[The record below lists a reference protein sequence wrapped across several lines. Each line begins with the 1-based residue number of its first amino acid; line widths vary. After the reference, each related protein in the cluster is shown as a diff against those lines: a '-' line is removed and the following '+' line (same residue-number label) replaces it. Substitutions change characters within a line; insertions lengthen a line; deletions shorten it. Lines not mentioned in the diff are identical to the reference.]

1 MMLGLIDLWT
11 GIAVVAYIVIV
22 VILLTL
28 RQMSIQNPLL
38 ETVLFFINAVLLVFI
53 GKRELFAAVE
63 LSVATIAFV
72 IVLGVFKASLLR
84 GQGKKIEALLMD
96 KDILDNA
103 KKALTSGAATLSVI
117 SCYTTACGMQDV
129 VFGGWLAYPASI
141 AVQVT
146 LAFLSFFL
154 LRFVLAVRN
163 LNWPRIAEKIV
174 SYVLILVTAGYLT
187 ISSLFSY
194 SFIATKAYE
203 KTKNENSE
211 AIARTYF
218 IETVNLLE
226 SENEQRGTALY
237 SELST
242 AINDSNGLSLA
253 IQTQQAVENEQLN
266 AQIISALDGVSNIGV
281 TVTIEQ
287 EDDLDDV
294 PEAVLAQTAKSTL
307 MQSNDILRGWSENL
321 TAVLTD
327 LNGIA
332 KKDAQ
337 TLSIDDYSEIKK
349 HYNRLYGASGNSAAD
364 ALNQIMMTTNQIRD
378 GSHIMRNHIQRTQN
392 AVIELRTL
400 FDQLKPYLESANNT
414 AIQMDNQQSQSTQN
428 SSNDASIQTP
438 EDILKRI
445 NEIQIKAEINST
457 QNEAK
462 NDLDNLLVEI
472 DAWTV
477 SKDLEART
485 IEKIRKF
492 CEHLKEYRKYI
503 ELKQTLEKFNEDA
516 IKKVYI
522 VVSSEEEEKTVGNLL
537 YTTKAKWLSARNE
550 AFYTLESSVTL
561 LPNISD
567 IEVSTSKDNSKIS
580 AIPGEAIRM
589 QRILFS
595 ELTNVEQAINY
606 FGSEYAGYRKM
617 AFFSV
622 AMAVFFDLGAFISGN
637 LVMLIQYFEKDL
649 PRDEDTDNDD

>member
-1 MMLGLIDLWT
+1 MMLGFVAFWT
-11 GIAVVAYIVIV
+11 GIALVAYIVIV
-22 VILLTL
+22 LILLILHEMQIEKPLLTTGLLFVVILL
-28 RQMSIQNPLL
+28 
-38 ETVLFFINAVLLVFI
+38 LVYI
-53 GKRELFAAVE
+53 GRRSLFAAVE
-63 LSVATIAFV
+63 LSVATILFV
-72 IVLGVFKASLLR
+72 IVLGVFKSSLLSD
-84 GQGKKIEALLMD
+84 QKKKIEALLMD
-96 KDILDNA
+96 RNILDNA
-103 KKALTSGAATLSVI
+103 KKTLTSGAAMLSVI
-117 SCYTTACGMQDV
+117 SCYTTACGMHDV

-154 LRFVLAVRN
+154 LRFVLSVRN
-163 LNWPRIAEKIV
+163 LNWPRIAEKVV
-174 SYVLILVTAGYLT
+174 SYVLILVAAGYLT

-203 KTKNENSE
+203 RTKNENNE

-237 SELST
+237 SELSG

-253 IQTQQAVENEQLN
+253 IQIQQAVENEQLN
-266 AQIISALDGVSNIGV
+266 AQIISALAGVSNMSV

-287 EDDLDDV
+287 DDDLNDV
-294 PEAVLAQTAKSTL
+294 PEYALTQSAKNTL
-307 MQSNDILRGWSENL
+307 IQSNSILRGWIGKL
-321 TAVLTD
+321 TTALSD
-327 LNGIA
+327 LNAIA
-332 KKDAQ
+332 AKEDQ
-337 TLSIDDYSEIKK
+337 LLSSDDYNKIKS
-349 HYNRLYGASGNSAAD
+349 HYNSLYGSSGNNASD
-364 ALNQIMMTTNQIRD
+364 ALNQMIITTSEINSVN
-378 GSHIMRNHIQRTQN
+378 GIMRNHIQSTQN
-392 AVIELRTL
+392 AITELKAEI
-400 FDQLKPYLESANNT
+400 DQLKPFLESANST
-414 AIQMDNQQSQSTQN
+414 INQISQSIQN
-428 SSNDASIQTP
+428 NSNNTSIQTA
-438 EDILKRI
+438 EEILKRI
-445 NEIQIKAEINST
+445 NEIQLEAEISGT
-457 QNEAK
+457 QDAAK
-462 NDLDNLLVEI
+462 NDLDDLLLEI
-472 DAWTV
+472 DAWTL
-477 SKDLEART
+477 SKNLSSQS
-485 IEKIRKF
+485 IEKIREF

-522 VVSSEEEEKTVGNLL
+522 VVSSEEDEKTVGNLL
-537 YTTKAKWLSARNE
+537 YTTKAKWLSSRNE
-550 AFYTLESSVTL
+550 AFYTLESSITL

-637 LVMLIQYFEKDL
+637 LVMLIQYYEKDL
-649 PRDEDTDNDD
+649 PGDEDTDNDD

>member
-1 MMLGLIDLWT
+1 MMLGFVAFWT
-11 GIAVVAYIVIV
+11 GIALVAYIVIV
-22 VILLTL
+22 LILLILHEMQIEKPLLTTGLLFVVILL
-28 RQMSIQNPLL
+28 
-38 ETVLFFINAVLLVFI
+38 LVYI
-53 GKRELFAAVE
+53 GRRSLFAAVE
-63 LSVATIAFV
+63 LSVATILFI
-72 IVLGVFKASLLR
+72 IVLGVFKSSLLSD
-84 GQGKKIEALLMD
+84 QKKKIEALLMD
-96 KDILDNA
+96 RNILDNA
-103 KKALTSGAATLSVI
+103 KKTLTSGAAMLSVI
-117 SCYTTACGMQDV
+117 SCYTTACGMHDV

-154 LRFVLAVRN
+154 LRFVLSVRN
-163 LNWPRIAEKIV
+163 LNWPRIAEKVV
-174 SYVLILVTAGYLT
+174 SYVLILVAAGYLT

-203 KTKNENSE
+203 RTKNENNE

-237 SELST
+237 SELSG

-253 IQTQQAVENEQLN
+253 IQIQQAVENEQLN
-266 AQIISALDGVSNIGV
+266 AQIISALAGVSNMSV

-287 EDDLDDV
+287 DDDLNDV
-294 PEAVLAQTAKSTL
+294 PEYALTQSAKNTL
-307 MQSNDILRGWSENL
+307 IQSNSILRGWIGKL
-321 TAVLTD
+321 TTALSD
-327 LNGIA
+327 LNAIA
-332 KKDAQ
+332 AKEDQ
-337 TLSIDDYSEIKK
+337 LLSSDDYNKIKS
-349 HYNRLYGASGNSAAD
+349 HYNSLYGSSGNNASD
-364 ALNQIMMTTNQIRD
+364 ALNQMIITTSEINSVN
-378 GSHIMRNHIQRTQN
+378 GIMRNHIQSTQN
-392 AVIELRTL
+392 AITELKAEI
-400 FDQLKPYLESANNT
+400 DQLKPFLESANST
-414 AIQMDNQQSQSTQN
+414 INQISQSIQN
-428 SSNDASIQTP
+428 NSNNTSIQTA
-438 EDILKRI
+438 EEILKRI
-445 NEIQIKAEINST
+445 NEIQLEAEISGT
-457 QNEAK
+457 QDAAK
-462 NDLDNLLVEI
+462 NDLDDLLLEI
-472 DAWTV
+472 DAWTL
-477 SKDLEART
+477 SKNLSSQS
-485 IEKIRKF
+485 IEKIREF

-522 VVSSEEEEKTVGNLL
+522 VVSSEEDEKTVGNLL
-537 YTTKAKWLSARNE
+537 YTTKAKWLSSRNE
-550 AFYTLESSVTL
+550 AFYTLESSITL

-649 PRDEDTDNDD
+649 PGDEDTDNDD

>member
-1 MMLGLIDLWT
+1 MMLGFVAFWT
-11 GIAVVAYIVIV
+11 GIALVAYIVIV
-22 VILLTL
+22 LILLILHEMQIEKPLLTTGLLFVVILL
-28 RQMSIQNPLL
+28 
-38 ETVLFFINAVLLVFI
+38 LVYI
-53 GKRELFAAVE
+53 GRRSLFAAVE
-63 LSVATIAFV
+63 LSVATILFV
-72 IVLGVFKASLLR
+72 IVLGVFKSSLLSDPK
-84 GQGKKIEALLMD
+84 KKIEALLMD
-96 KDILDNA
+96 RNILDNA
-103 KKALTSGAATLSVI
+103 KKTLTSGAAMLSVI
-117 SCYTTACGMQDV
+117 SCYTTACGMHDV

-154 LRFVLAVRN
+154 LRFVLSVRN
-163 LNWPRIAEKIV
+163 LNWPRIAEKVV
-174 SYVLILVTAGYLT
+174 SYVLILVAAGYLT

-203 KTKNENSE
+203 RTKNENNE

-237 SELST
+237 SELSG

-253 IQTQQAVENEQLN
+253 IQIQQAVENEQLN
-266 AQIISALDGVSNIGV
+266 AQIISALAGVSNMSV

-287 EDDLDDV
+287 DDDLNDV
-294 PEAVLAQTAKSTL
+294 PEYALTQSAKNTL
-307 MQSNDILRGWSENL
+307 IQSNSILRGWIGKL
-321 TAVLTD
+321 TTALSD
-327 LNGIA
+327 LNAIA
-332 KKDAQ
+332 AKEDQ
-337 TLSIDDYSEIKK
+337 LLSSDDYNKIKS
-349 HYNRLYGASGNSAAD
+349 HYNSLYGSSGNNASD
-364 ALNQIMMTTNQIRD
+364 ALNQMIITTSEINSVN
-378 GSHIMRNHIQRTQN
+378 GIMRNHIQSTQN
-392 AVIELRTL
+392 AITELKAEI
-400 FDQLKPYLESANNT
+400 DQLKPFLESANST
-414 AIQMDNQQSQSTQN
+414 INQISQSIQN
-428 SSNDASIQTP
+428 NSNNTSIQTA
-438 EDILKRI
+438 EEILKRI
-445 NEIQIKAEINST
+445 NEIQLEAEISGT
-457 QNEAK
+457 QDAAK
-462 NDLDNLLVEI
+462 NDLDDLLLEI
-472 DAWTV
+472 DAWTL
-477 SKDLEART
+477 SKNLSSQS
-485 IEKIRKF
+485 IEKIREF

-522 VVSSEEEEKTVGNLL
+522 VVSSEEDEKTVGNLL
-537 YTTKAKWLSARNE
+537 YTTKAKWLSSRNE
-550 AFYTLESSVTL
+550 AFYTLESSITL

-649 PRDEDTDNDD
+649 PGDEDTDNDD

>member
-1 MMLGLIDLWT
+1 MMLGFVAFWT
-11 GIAVVAYIVIV
+11 GIALVAYIVIV
-22 VILLTL
+22 LILLILHEMQIEKPLLTTGLLFVVILL
-28 RQMSIQNPLL
+28 
-38 ETVLFFINAVLLVFI
+38 LVYI
-53 GKRELFAAVE
+53 GRRSLFAAVE
-63 LSVATIAFV
+63 LSVATILFV
-72 IVLGVFKASLLR
+72 IVLGVFKSSLLSDPK
-84 GQGKKIEALLMD
+84 KKIEALLMD
-96 KDILDNA
+96 RNILDNA
-103 KKALTSGAATLSVI
+103 KKTLTSGAAMLSVI
-117 SCYTTACGMQDV
+117 SCYTTACGMHDV

-154 LRFVLAVRN
+154 LRFVLSVRN
-163 LNWPRIAEKIV
+163 LNWPRIAEKVV
-174 SYVLILVTAGYLT
+174 SYVLILVAAGYLT

-203 KTKNENSE
+203 RTKNENNE

-237 SELST
+237 SELSG

-253 IQTQQAVENEQLN
+253 IQIQQAVENEQLN
-266 AQIISALDGVSNIGV
+266 AQIISALAGVSNMSV

-287 EDDLDDV
+287 DDDLNDV
-294 PEAVLAQTAKSTL
+294 PEYALTQSAKNTL
-307 MQSNDILRGWSENL
+307 IQSNSILRGWIGKL
-321 TAVLTD
+321 TTALSD
-327 LNGIA
+327 LNAIA
-332 KKDAQ
+332 AKEDQ
-337 TLSIDDYSEIKK
+337 LLSSDDYNKIKS
-349 HYNRLYGASGNSAAD
+349 HYNSLYGSSGNNASD
-364 ALNQIMMTTNQIRD
+364 ALNQMIITTSEINSVN
-378 GSHIMRNHIQRTQN
+378 GIMRNHIQSTQN
-392 AVIELRTL
+392 AITELKAEI
-400 FDQLKPYLESANNT
+400 DQLKPFLESANST
-414 AIQMDNQQSQSTQN
+414 INQISQSIQN
-428 SSNDASIQTP
+428 NSNNTSIQTA
-438 EDILKRI
+438 EEILKRI
-445 NEIQIKAEINST
+445 NEIQLEAEISGT
-457 QNEAK
+457 QDAAK
-462 NDLDNLLVEI
+462 NDLDDFLLEI
-472 DAWTV
+472 DAWTL
-477 SKDLEART
+477 SKNLSSQS
-485 IEKIRKF
+485 IEKIREF

-522 VVSSEEEEKTVGNLL
+522 VVSSEEDEKTVGNLL
-537 YTTKAKWLSARNE
+537 YTTKAKWLSSRNE
-550 AFYTLESSVTL
+550 AFYTLESSITL

-649 PRDEDTDNDD
+649 PGDEDTDNDD

>member
-1 MMLGLIDLWT
+1 MK
-11 GIAVVAYIVIV
+11 
-22 VILLTL
+22 
-28 RQMSIQNPLL
+28 
-38 ETVLFFINAVLLVFI
+38 IN
-53 GKRELFAAVE
+53 
-63 LSVATIAFV
+63 
-72 IVLGVFKASLLR
+72 
-84 GQGKKIEALLMD
+84 M
-96 KDILDNA
+96 KD
-103 KKALTSGAATLSVI
+103 
-117 SCYTTACGMQDV
+117 
-129 VFGGWLAYPASI
+129 
-141 AVQVT
+141 
-146 LAFLSFFL
+146 
-154 LRFVLAVRN
+154 
-163 LNWPRIAEKIV
+163 
-174 SYVLILVTAGYLT
+174 
-187 ISSLFSY
+187 
-194 SFIATKAYE
+194 
-203 KTKNENSE
+203 
-211 AIARTYF
+211 
-218 IETVNLLE
+218 
-226 SENEQRGTALY
+226 
-237 SELST
+237 
-242 AINDSNGLSLA
+242 
-253 IQTQQAVENEQLN
+253 
-266 AQIISALDGVSNIGV
+266 
-281 TVTIEQ
+281 
-287 EDDLDDV
+287 
-294 PEAVLAQTAKSTL
+294 
-307 MQSNDILRGWSENL
+307 
-321 TAVLTD
+321 
-327 LNGIA
+327 
-332 KKDAQ
+332 
-337 TLSIDDYSEIKK
+337 
-349 HYNRLYGASGNSAAD
+349 
-364 ALNQIMMTTNQIRD
+364 
-378 GSHIMRNHIQRTQN
+378 IQRTQN

-522 VVSSEEEEKTVGNLL
+522 VVSSEEEEKTVGILL

-617 AFFSV
+617 AIFSV

-649 PRDEDTDNDD
+649 PGDEDTDNDD

>member
-1 MMLGLIDLWT
+1 MMLGFVAFWT
-11 GIAVVAYIVIV
+11 GIALVAYIVIV
-22 VILLTL
+22 LILLILHEMQIEKPLLTTGLLFVVILL
-28 RQMSIQNPLL
+28 
-38 ETVLFFINAVLLVFI
+38 LVYI
-53 GKRELFAAVE
+53 GRRSLFAAVE
-63 LSVATIAFV
+63 LSVATILFV
-72 IVLGVFKASLLR
+72 IVLGVFKSSLLSDPK
-84 GQGKKIEALLMD
+84 KKIEALLMD
-96 KDILDNA
+96 RNILDNA
-103 KKALTSGAATLSVI
+103 KKTLTSGAAMLSVI
-117 SCYTTACGMQDV
+117 SCYTTACGMHDV

-154 LRFVLAVRN
+154 LRFVLSVRN
-163 LNWPRIAEKIV
+163 LNWPRIAEKVV
-174 SYVLILVTAGYLT
+174 SYVLILVAAGYLT

-203 KTKNENSE
+203 RTKNENNE

-237 SELST
+237 SELSG

-253 IQTQQAVENEQLN
+253 IQIQQAVENEQLN
-266 AQIISALDGVSNIGV
+266 AQIISALAGVSNMSV

-287 EDDLDDV
+287 DDDLNDV
-294 PEAVLAQTAKSTL
+294 PEYALTQSAKNTL
-307 MQSNDILRGWSENL
+307 IQSNSILRGWIGKL
-321 TAVLTD
+321 TTALSD
-327 LNGIA
+327 LNAIA
-332 KKDAQ
+332 AKEDQ
-337 TLSIDDYSEIKK
+337 LLSSDDYNKIKS
-349 HYNRLYGASGNSAAD
+349 HYNSLYGSSGNNASD
-364 ALNQIMMTTNQIRD
+364 ALNQMIITTSEINSAI
-378 GSHIMRNHIQRTQN
+378 GIMRNHIQSTQN
-392 AVIELRTL
+392 AITELKAEI
-400 FDQLKPYLESANNT
+400 DQLKPFLESANST
-414 AIQMDNQQSQSTQN
+414 INQISQSIQN
-428 SSNDASIQTP
+428 NSNNTSIQTA
-438 EDILKRI
+438 EEILKRI
-445 NEIQIKAEINST
+445 NEIQLEAEISGT
-457 QNEAK
+457 QDAAK
-462 NDLDNLLVEI
+462 NDLDDLLLEI
-472 DAWTV
+472 DAWTL
-477 SKDLEART
+477 SKNLSSQS
-485 IEKIRKF
+485 IEKIREF

-522 VVSSEEEEKTVGNLL
+522 VVSSEEDEKTVGNLL
-537 YTTKAKWLSARNE
+537 YTTKAKWLSSRNE
-550 AFYTLESSVTL
+550 AFYTLESSITL

-649 PRDEDTDNDD
+649 PGDEDTDNDD

>member
-1 MMLGLIDLWT
+1 MMLGFVAFWT
-11 GIAVVAYIVIV
+11 GIALAAYIVIV
-22 VILLTL
+22 LILLILHEMQIEKPLLTTGLLFVVILL
-28 RQMSIQNPLL
+28 
-38 ETVLFFINAVLLVFI
+38 LVYI
-53 GKRELFAAVE
+53 GRRSLFAAVE
-63 LSVATIAFV
+63 LSVATILFV
-72 IVLGVFKASLLR
+72 IVLGVFKSSLLSD
-84 GQGKKIEALLMD
+84 QKKKIEALLMD
-96 KDILDNA
+96 RNILDNA
-103 KKALTSGAATLSVI
+103 KKTLTSGAAMLSVI
-117 SCYTTACGMQDV
+117 SCYTTACGMHDV

-154 LRFVLAVRN
+154 LRFVLSVRN
-163 LNWPRIAEKIV
+163 LNWPRIAEKVV
-174 SYVLILVTAGYLT
+174 SYVLILVAAGYLT

-203 KTKNENSE
+203 RTKNENNE

-237 SELST
+237 SELSG

-253 IQTQQAVENEQLN
+253 IQIQQAVENEQLN
-266 AQIISALDGVSNIGV
+266 AQIISALAGVSNMSV

-287 EDDLDDV
+287 DDDLNDV
-294 PEAVLAQTAKSTL
+294 PEYALTQSAKNTL
-307 MQSNDILRGWSENL
+307 IQSNSILQGWIGKL
-321 TAVLTD
+321 TTALSD
-327 LNGIA
+327 LNAIA
-332 KKDAQ
+332 AKEDQ
-337 TLSIDDYSEIKK
+337 LLSSDDYNKIKS
-349 HYNRLYGASGNSAAD
+349 HYNSLYGSSGNNASD
-364 ALNQIMMTTNQIRD
+364 ALNQMIITTSEINSVN
-378 GSHIMRNHIQRTQN
+378 GIMRNHIQSTQN
-392 AVIELRTL
+392 AITELKAEI
-400 FDQLKPYLESANNT
+400 DQLKPFLESANST
-414 AIQMDNQQSQSTQN
+414 INQISQSIQN
-428 SSNDASIQTP
+428 NSNNTSIQTA
-438 EDILKRI
+438 EEILKRI
-445 NEIQIKAEINST
+445 NEIQLEAEISGT
-457 QNEAK
+457 QDAAK
-462 NDLDNLLVEI
+462 NDLDDLLLEI
-472 DAWTV
+472 DAWTL
-477 SKDLEART
+477 SKNLSSQS
-485 IEKIRKF
+485 IEKIREF

-522 VVSSEEEEKTVGNLL
+522 VVSSEEDEKTVGNLL
-537 YTTKAKWLSARNE
+537 YTTKAKWLSSRNE
-550 AFYTLESSVTL
+550 AFYTLESSITL

-649 PRDEDTDNDD
+649 PGDEDTDNDD

>member
-1 MMLGLIDLWT
+1 MMLGFVAFWT
-11 GIAVVAYIVIV
+11 GIALVAYIVIV
-22 VILLTL
+22 LILLILHEMQIEKPLLTTGLLFVVILL
-28 RQMSIQNPLL
+28 
-38 ETVLFFINAVLLVFI
+38 LVYI
-53 GKRELFAAVE
+53 GRRSLFAAVE
-63 LSVATIAFV
+63 LSVATILFV
-72 IVLGVFKASLLR
+72 IVLGVFKSSLLSD
-84 GQGKKIEALLMD
+84 QKKKIEALLMD
-96 KDILDNA
+96 RNILDNA
-103 KKALTSGAATLSVI
+103 KKTLTSGAAMLSVI
-117 SCYTTACGMQDV
+117 SCYTTACGMHDV

-154 LRFVLAVRN
+154 LRFVLSVRN
-163 LNWPRIAEKIV
+163 LNWPRIAEKVV
-174 SYVLILVTAGYLT
+174 SYVLILVAAGYLT

-203 KTKNENSE
+203 RTKNENNE
-211 AIARTYF
+211 AIAQTYF

-237 SELST
+237 SELSG

-253 IQTQQAVENEQLN
+253 IQIQQAVENEQLN
-266 AQIISALDGVSNIGV
+266 AQIISALAGVSNMSV

-287 EDDLDDV
+287 DDDLNDV
-294 PEAVLAQTAKSTL
+294 PEYALTQSAKNTL
-307 MQSNDILRGWSENL
+307 IQSNSILRGWIGKL
-321 TAVLTD
+321 TTALSD
-327 LNGIA
+327 LNAIA
-332 KKDAQ
+332 AKEDQ
-337 TLSIDDYSEIKK
+337 LLSSDDYNKIKS
-349 HYNRLYGASGNSAAD
+349 HYNSLYGSSGNNASD
-364 ALNQIMMTTNQIRD
+364 ALNQMIITTSEINSVN
-378 GSHIMRNHIQRTQN
+378 GIMRNHIQSTQN
-392 AVIELRTL
+392 AITELKAEI
-400 FDQLKPYLESANNT
+400 DQLKPFLESANST
-414 AIQMDNQQSQSTQN
+414 INQISQSIQN
-428 SSNDASIQTP
+428 NSNNTSIQTA
-438 EDILKRI
+438 EEILKRI
-445 NEIQIKAEINST
+445 NEIQLEAEISGT
-457 QNEAK
+457 QDAAK
-462 NDLDNLLVEI
+462 NDLDDLLLEI
-472 DAWTV
+472 DAWTL
-477 SKDLEART
+477 SKNLSSQS
-485 IEKIRKF
+485 IEKIREF

-522 VVSSEEEEKTVGNLL
+522 VVSSEEDEKTVGNLL
-537 YTTKAKWLSARNE
+537 YTTKAKWLSSRNE
-550 AFYTLESSVTL
+550 AFYTLESSITL

-649 PRDEDTDNDD
+649 PGDEDTDNDD

>member
-1 MMLGLIDLWT
+1 MMLGFVAFWT
-11 GIAVVAYIVIV
+11 GIALVAYIVIV
-22 VILLTL
+22 LILLILHEMQIEKPLLTTGLLFVVILL
-28 RQMSIQNPLL
+28 
-38 ETVLFFINAVLLVFI
+38 LVYI
-53 GKRELFAAVE
+53 GRRSLFAAVE
-63 LSVATIAFV
+63 LSVATILFV
-72 IVLGVFKASLLR
+72 IVLGVFKSSLLSD
-84 GQGKKIEALLMD
+84 QKKKIEALLMD
-96 KDILDNA
+96 RNILDNA
-103 KKALTSGAATLSVI
+103 KKTLTSGAAMLSVI
-117 SCYTTACGMQDV
+117 SCYTTACGMHDV

-154 LRFVLAVRN
+154 LRFVLSVRN
-163 LNWPRIAEKIV
+163 LNWPRIAEKVV
-174 SYVLILVTAGYLT
+174 SYVLILVAAGYLT

-203 KTKNENSE
+203 RTKNENNE

-237 SELST
+237 SELSG

-253 IQTQQAVENEQLN
+253 IQIQQAVENEQLN
-266 AQIISALDGVSNIGV
+266 AQIISALAGVSNMSV
-281 TVTIEQ
+281 TVIIEQ
-287 EDDLDDV
+287 DDDLNDV
-294 PEAVLAQTAKSTL
+294 PEYALTQSAKNTL
-307 MQSNDILRGWSENL
+307 IQSNSILRGWIGKL
-321 TAVLTD
+321 TTALSD
-327 LNGIA
+327 LNAIA
-332 KKDAQ
+332 AKEDQ
-337 TLSIDDYSEIKK
+337 LLSSDDYNKIKS
-349 HYNRLYGASGNSAAD
+349 HYNSLYGSSGNNASD
-364 ALNQIMMTTNQIRD
+364 ALNQMIITTSEINSVN
-378 GSHIMRNHIQRTQN
+378 GIMRNHIQSTQN
-392 AVIELRTL
+392 AITELKAEI
-400 FDQLKPYLESANNT
+400 DQLKPFLESANST
-414 AIQMDNQQSQSTQN
+414 INQISQSIQN
-428 SSNDASIQTP
+428 NSNNTSIQTA
-438 EDILKRI
+438 EEILKRI
-445 NEIQIKAEINST
+445 NEIQLEAEISGT
-457 QNEAK
+457 QDAAK
-462 NDLDNLLVEI
+462 NDLDDLLLEI
-472 DAWTV
+472 DAWTL
-477 SKDLEART
+477 SKNLSSQS
-485 IEKIRKF
+485 IEKIREF

-522 VVSSEEEEKTVGNLL
+522 VVSSEEDEKTVGNLL
-537 YTTKAKWLSARNE
+537 YTTKAKWLSSRNE
-550 AFYTLESSVTL
+550 AFYTLESSITL

-649 PRDEDTDNDD
+649 PGDEDTDNDD

>member
-1 MMLGLIDLWT
+1 MMLGFVAFWT
-11 GIAVVAYIVIV
+11 GIALVAYIVIV
-22 VILLTL
+22 LILLILHEMQIEKPLLTTGLLFVVILL
-28 RQMSIQNPLL
+28 
-38 ETVLFFINAVLLVFI
+38 LVYI
-53 GKRELFAAVE
+53 GRRSLFAAVE
-63 LSVATIAFV
+63 LSVATILFV
-72 IVLGVFKASLLR
+72 IVLGVFKSSLLSD
-84 GQGKKIEALLMD
+84 QKKKIEALLMD
-96 KDILDNA
+96 RNILDNA
-103 KKALTSGAATLSVI
+103 KKTLTSGAAMLSVI
-117 SCYTTACGMQDV
+117 SCYTTACGMHDV

-154 LRFVLAVRN
+154 LRFVLSVRN
-163 LNWPRIAEKIV
+163 LNWPRIAEKVV
-174 SYVLILVTAGYLT
+174 SYVLILVAAGYLT

-203 KTKNENSE
+203 RTKNENNE

-237 SELST
+237 SELSG

-253 IQTQQAVENEQLN
+253 IQIQQAVENEQLN
-266 AQIISALDGVSNIGV
+266 AQIISALAGVSNMSV

-287 EDDLDDV
+287 DDDLNDV
-294 PEAVLAQTAKSTL
+294 PEYALTQSAKNTL
-307 MQSNDILRGWSENL
+307 IQSNSILRGWIGKL
-321 TAVLTD
+321 TTALSD
-327 LNGIA
+327 LNAIA
-332 KKDAQ
+332 AKEDQ
-337 TLSIDDYSEIKK
+337 LLSSDDYNKIKS
-349 HYNRLYGASGNSAAD
+349 HYNSLYGSSGNNASD
-364 ALNQIMMTTNQIRD
+364 ALNQMIITTSEINSVN
-378 GSHIMRNHIQRTQN
+378 GIMRNHIQSTQN
-392 AVIELRTL
+392 AITELKAEI
-400 FDQLKPYLESANNT
+400 DQLKPFLESANST
-414 AIQMDNQQSQSTQN
+414 INQISQSIQN
-428 SSNDASIQTP
+428 NSNNTSIQTA
-438 EDILKRI
+438 EEILKRI
-445 NEIQIKAEINST
+445 NEIQLEAEISGT
-457 QNEAK
+457 QDAAK
-462 NDLDNLLVEI
+462 NDLDDLLLEI
-472 DAWTV
+472 DAWTL
-477 SKDLEART
+477 SENLSSQS
-485 IEKIRKF
+485 IEKIREF

-522 VVSSEEEEKTVGNLL
+522 VVSSEEDEKTVGNLL
-537 YTTKAKWLSARNE
+537 YTTKAKWLSSRNE
-550 AFYTLESSVTL
+550 AFYTLESSITL

-649 PRDEDTDNDD
+649 PGDEDTDNDD

>member
-1 MMLGLIDLWT
+1 MMLGFVAFWT
-11 GIAVVAYIVIV
+11 GIALVAYIVIV
-22 VILLTL
+22 LILLILHEMQIEKPLLTTGLLFVVILL
-28 RQMSIQNPLL
+28 
-38 ETVLFFINAVLLVFI
+38 LVYI
-53 GKRELFAAVE
+53 GRRSLFAAVE
-63 LSVATIAFV
+63 LSVATILFV
-72 IVLGVFKASLLR
+72 IVLGVFKSSLLSD
-84 GQGKKIEALLMD
+84 QKKKIEALLMD
-96 KDILDNA
+96 RNILDNA
-103 KKALTSGAATLSVI
+103 KKTLTSGAAMLSVI
-117 SCYTTACGMQDV
+117 SCYTTACGMHDV

-154 LRFVLAVRN
+154 LRFVLSVRN
-163 LNWPRIAEKIV
+163 LNWPRIAEKVV
-174 SYVLILVTAGYLT
+174 SYVLILVAAGYLT

-203 KTKNENSE
+203 RTKNENNE

-237 SELST
+237 SELSG

-253 IQTQQAVENEQLN
+253 IQIQQAVENEQLN
-266 AQIISALDGVSNIGV
+266 AQIISALAGVSNMSV

-287 EDDLDDV
+287 DDDLNDV
-294 PEAVLAQTAKSTL
+294 PEYALTQSAKNTL
-307 MQSNDILRGWSENL
+307 IQSNSILRGWIGKL
-321 TAVLTD
+321 TTALSD
-327 LNGIA
+327 LNAIA
-332 KKDAQ
+332 AKEDQ
-337 TLSIDDYSEIKK
+337 LLSSDDYNKIKS
-349 HYNRLYGASGNSAAD
+349 HYNSLYGSSGNNASD
-364 ALNQIMMTTNQIRD
+364 ALNQMIITTSEINSVN
-378 GSHIMRNHIQRTQN
+378 GIMRNHIQSTQN
-392 AVIELRTL
+392 AITELKAEI
-400 FDQLKPYLESANNT
+400 DQLKPFLESANST
-414 AIQMDNQQSQSTQN
+414 INQISQSIQN
-428 SSNDASIQTP
+428 NSNNTSIQTA
-438 EDILKRI
+438 EEILKRI
-445 NEIQIKAEINST
+445 NEIQLEAEISGT
-457 QNEAK
+457 QDAAK
-462 NDLDNLLVEI
+462 NDLDDLLLEI
-472 DAWTV
+472 DAWTL
-477 SKDLEART
+477 SKNLSSQS
-485 IEKIRKF
+485 IEKIREF

-522 VVSSEEEEKTVGNLL
+522 VVSSEEDEKTVGNLL
-537 YTTKAKWLSARNE
+537 YTTKAKWLSSRNE
-550 AFYTLESSVTL
+550 AFYTLESSITL

-649 PRDEDTDNDD
+649 PGDEDTDNDD

>member
-1 MMLGLIDLWT
+1 MMLGFVAFWT
-11 GIAVVAYIVIV
+11 GIALVAYIVIV
-22 VILLTL
+22 LILLILHEMQIEKPLLTTGLLFVVILL
-28 RQMSIQNPLL
+28 
-38 ETVLFFINAVLLVFI
+38 LVYI
-53 GKRELFAAVE
+53 GRRSLFAAVE
-63 LSVATIAFV
+63 LSVATILFV
-72 IVLGVFKASLLR
+72 IVLGVFKSSLLSD
-84 GQGKKIEALLMD
+84 QKKKIEALLMD
-96 KDILDNA
+96 RNILDNA
-103 KKALTSGAATLSVI
+103 KKTLTSGAAMLSVI
-117 SCYTTACGMQDV
+117 SCYTTACGMHDV

-154 LRFVLAVRN
+154 LRFVLSVRN
-163 LNWPRIAEKIV
+163 LNWPRIAEKVV
-174 SYVLILVTAGYLT
+174 SYVLILVAAGYLT

-203 KTKNENSE
+203 RTKNENNE

-237 SELST
+237 SELSG

-253 IQTQQAVENEQLN
+253 IQIQQAVENEQLN
-266 AQIISALDGVSNIGV
+266 AQIISALAGVSNMSV

-287 EDDLDDV
+287 DDDLNDV
-294 PEAVLAQTAKSTL
+294 PEYALTQSAKNTL
-307 MQSNDILRGWSENL
+307 IQSNSILRGWIVKL
-321 TAVLTD
+321 TTALSD
-327 LNGIA
+327 LNAIA
-332 KKDAQ
+332 AKEDQ
-337 TLSIDDYSEIKK
+337 LLSSDDYNKIKS
-349 HYNRLYGASGNSAAD
+349 HYNSLYGSSGNNASD
-364 ALNQIMMTTNQIRD
+364 ALNQMIITTSEINSVN
-378 GSHIMRNHIQRTQN
+378 GIMRNHIQSTQN
-392 AVIELRTL
+392 AITELKAEI
-400 FDQLKPYLESANNT
+400 DQLKPFLESANST
-414 AIQMDNQQSQSTQN
+414 INQISQSIQN
-428 SSNDASIQTP
+428 NSNNTSIQTA
-438 EDILKRI
+438 EEILKRI
-445 NEIQIKAEINST
+445 NEIQLEAEISGT
-457 QNEAK
+457 QDAAK
-462 NDLDNLLVEI
+462 NDLDDLLLEI
-472 DAWTV
+472 DAWTL
-477 SKDLEART
+477 SKNLSSQS
-485 IEKIRKF
+485 IEKIREF

-522 VVSSEEEEKTVGNLL
+522 VVSSEEDEKTVGNLL
-537 YTTKAKWLSARNE
+537 YTTKAKWLSSRNE
-550 AFYTLESSVTL
+550 AFYTLESSITL

-649 PRDEDTDNDD
+649 PGDEDTDNDD

>member
-1 MMLGLIDLWT
+1 MMLGFVAFWT
-11 GIAVVAYIVIV
+11 NIALAAYIVIV
-22 VILLTL
+22 LILLILHEMQIEKPLLTTGLLFVVILL
-28 RQMSIQNPLL
+28 
-38 ETVLFFINAVLLVFI
+38 LVYI
-53 GKRELFAAVE
+53 GRRSLFAAVE
-63 LSVATIAFV
+63 LSVATILFV
-72 IVLGVFKASLLR
+72 IVLGVFKSSLLSD
-84 GQGKKIEALLMD
+84 QKKKIEALLMD
-96 KDILDNA
+96 RNILDNA
-103 KKALTSGAATLSVI
+103 KKTLTSGAAMLSVI
-117 SCYTTACGMQDV
+117 SCYTTACGMHDV

-154 LRFVLAVRN
+154 LRFVLSVRN
-163 LNWPRIAEKIV
+163 LNWPRIAEKVV
-174 SYVLILVTAGYLT
+174 SYVLILVAAGYLT

-203 KTKNENSE
+203 RTKNENNE

-237 SELST
+237 SELSG

-253 IQTQQAVENEQLN
+253 IQIQQAVENEQLN
-266 AQIISALDGVSNIGV
+266 AQIISALAGVSNMSV

-287 EDDLDDV
+287 DDDLNDV
-294 PEAVLAQTAKSTL
+294 PEYALTQSAKNTL
-307 MQSNDILRGWSENL
+307 IQSNSILRGWIGKL
-321 TAVLTD
+321 TTALSD
-327 LNGIA
+327 LNAIA
-332 KKDAQ
+332 AKEDQ
-337 TLSIDDYSEIKK
+337 LLSSDDYNKIKS
-349 HYNRLYGASGNSAAD
+349 HYNSLYGSSGNNASD
-364 ALNQIMMTTNQIRD
+364 ALNQMIITTSEINSVN
-378 GSHIMRNHIQRTQN
+378 GIMRNHIQSTQN
-392 AVIELRTL
+392 AITELKAEI
-400 FDQLKPYLESANNT
+400 DQLKPFLESANST
-414 AIQMDNQQSQSTQN
+414 INQISQSIQN
-428 SSNDASIQTP
+428 NSNNTSIQTA
-438 EDILKRI
+438 EEILKRI
-445 NEIQIKAEINST
+445 NEIQLEAEISGT
-457 QNEAK
+457 QDAAK
-462 NDLDNLLVEI
+462 NDLDDLLLEI
-472 DAWTV
+472 DAWTL
-477 SKDLEART
+477 SKNLSSQS
-485 IEKIRKF
+485 IEKIREF

-522 VVSSEEEEKTVGNLL
+522 VVSSEEDEKTVGNLL
-537 YTTKAKWLSARNE
+537 YTTKAKWLSSRNE
-550 AFYTLESSVTL
+550 AFYTLESSITL

-649 PRDEDTDNDD
+649 PGDEDTDNDD

>member
-22 VILLTL
+22 LILLTL

-38 ETVLFFINAVLLVFI
+38 ATMLFFINVVLLVFI

-72 IVLGVFKASLLR
+72 IVLGVFKASLLS

-96 KDILDNA
+96 RNILDNA

-154 LRFVLAVRN
+154 LRFILAVRN

-203 KTKNENSE
+203 KAKNENNE
-211 AIARTYF
+211 AIARAYF

-242 AINDSNGLSLA
+242 AISDSNGLSLA

-266 AQIISALDGVSNIGV
+266 AQIISALAGVSNMSV
-281 TVTIEQ
+281 TATIEQ
-287 EDDLDDV
+287 DDDLNDV
-294 PEAVLAQTAKSTL
+294 PEYALTQSAKNTL
-307 MQSNDILRGWSENL
+307 IQSNSILRGWIGKL
-321 TAVLTD
+321 TTTLSD
-327 LNGIA
+327 LNAIA
-332 KKDAQ
+332 AKDAQ
-337 TLSIDDYSEIKK
+337 LLSSDDYNKIKS
-349 HYNRLYGASGNSAAD
+349 HYNSLYGSSGNNASD
-364 ALNQIMMTTNQIRD
+364 ALNQMIITTSEINSVN
-378 GSHIMRNHIQRTQN
+378 GIMRNHIQSTQN
-392 AVIELRTL
+392 AITELKAEI
-400 FDQLKPYLESANNT
+400 DQLKPFLESANSTINLISQPIQNNSNNT
-414 AIQMDNQQSQSTQN
+414 
-428 SSNDASIQTP
+428 SIQTA
-438 EDILKRI
+438 EEILKRI
-445 NEIQIKAEINST
+445 NEIQLEAEVSGT
-457 QNEAK
+457 QDAAK
-462 NDLDNLLVEI
+462 NDLDDLLLEI
-472 DAWTV
+472 DAWTL
-477 SKDLEART
+477 SKNLSSQS
-485 IEKIRKF
+485 IEKIREF

-550 AFYTLESSVTL
+550 AFYTLESSITL

-637 LVMLIQYFEKDL
+637 LVMLIQYFEIDS
-649 PRDEDTDNDD
+649 PGDEDTDNDD

>member
-1 MMLGLIDLWT
+1 MMLGFVAFWT
-11 GIAVVAYIVIV
+11 GIALAAYIVIV
-22 VILLTL
+22 LILLILHEMQIEKPLLTTGLLFVVILL
-28 RQMSIQNPLL
+28 
-38 ETVLFFINAVLLVFI
+38 LVYI
-53 GKRELFAAVE
+53 GRRSLFAAVE
-63 LSVATIAFV
+63 LSVATILFV
-72 IVLGVFKASLLR
+72 IVLGVFKSSLLSD
-84 GQGKKIEALLMD
+84 QKKKIEALLMD
-96 KDILDNA
+96 RNILDNA
-103 KKALTSGAATLSVI
+103 KKTLTSGAAMLSVI
-117 SCYTTACGMQDV
+117 SCYTTACGMHDV

-154 LRFVLAVRN
+154 LRFVLSVRN
-163 LNWPRIAEKIV
+163 LNWPRIAEKVV
-174 SYVLILVTAGYLT
+174 SYVLILVAAGYLT

-203 KTKNENSE
+203 RTKNENNE

-237 SELST
+237 SELSG

-253 IQTQQAVENEQLN
+253 IQIQQAVENEQLN
-266 AQIISALDGVSNIGV
+266 AQIISALAGVSNMSV

-287 EDDLDDV
+287 DDDLNDV
-294 PEAVLAQTAKSTL
+294 PEYALTQSAKNTL
-307 MQSNDILRGWSENL
+307 IQSNSILRGWIGKL
-321 TAVLTD
+321 TTALSD
-327 LNGIA
+327 LNAIA
-332 KKDAQ
+332 AKEDQ
-337 TLSIDDYSEIKK
+337 LLSSDDYNKIKS
-349 HYNRLYGASGNSAAD
+349 HYNSLYGSSGNNASD
-364 ALNQIMMTTNQIRD
+364 ALNQMIITTSEINSVN
-378 GSHIMRNHIQRTQN
+378 GIMRNHIQSTQN
-392 AVIELRTL
+392 AITELKAEI
-400 FDQLKPYLESANNT
+400 DQLKPFLESANST
-414 AIQMDNQQSQSTQN
+414 INQISQSIQN
-428 SSNDASIQTP
+428 NSNNTSIQTA
-438 EDILKRI
+438 EEILKRI
-445 NEIQIKAEINST
+445 NEIQLEAEISGT
-457 QNEAK
+457 QDAAK
-462 NDLDNLLVEI
+462 NDLDDLLLEI
-472 DAWTV
+472 DAWTL
-477 SKDLEART
+477 SKNLSSQS
-485 IEKIRKF
+485 IEKIREF

-522 VVSSEEEEKTVGNLL
+522 VVSSEEDEKTVGNLL
-537 YTTKAKWLSARNE
+537 YTTKAKWLSSRNE
-550 AFYTLESSVTL
+550 AFYTLESSITL

-649 PRDEDTDNDD
+649 PGDEDTDNDD

>member
-1 MMLGLIDLWT
+1 MMLGFVAFWT
-11 GIAVVAYIVIV
+11 GIALVAYIVIV
-22 VILLTL
+22 LILLILHEMQIEKPLLTTGLLFVVILL
-28 RQMSIQNPLL
+28 
-38 ETVLFFINAVLLVFI
+38 LVYI
-53 GKRELFAAVE
+53 GRRSLFAAVE
-63 LSVATIAFV
+63 LSVATILFV
-72 IVLGVFKASLLR
+72 IVLGVFKSSLLSDPK
-84 GQGKKIEALLMD
+84 KKIEALLMD
-96 KDILDNA
+96 RNILDNA
-103 KKALTSGAATLSVI
+103 KKTLTSGAAMLSVI
-117 SCYTTACGMQDV
+117 SCYTTACGMHDV
-129 VFGGWLAYPASI
+129 VFGCWLAYPASI

-154 LRFVLAVRN
+154 LRFVLSVRN
-163 LNWPRIAEKIV
+163 LNWPRIAEKVV
-174 SYVLILVTAGYLT
+174 SYVLILVAAGYLT

-203 KTKNENSE
+203 RTKNENNE

-237 SELST
+237 SELSG

-253 IQTQQAVENEQLN
+253 IQIQQAVENEQLN
-266 AQIISALDGVSNIGV
+266 AQIISALAGVSNMSV

-287 EDDLDDV
+287 DDDLNDV
-294 PEAVLAQTAKSTL
+294 PEYALTQSAKNTL
-307 MQSNDILRGWSENL
+307 IQSNSILRGWIGKL
-321 TAVLTD
+321 TTALSD
-327 LNGIA
+327 LNAIA
-332 KKDAQ
+332 AKEDQ
-337 TLSIDDYSEIKK
+337 LLSSDDYNKIKS
-349 HYNRLYGASGNSAAD
+349 HYNSLYGSSGNNASD
-364 ALNQIMMTTNQIRD
+364 ALNQMIITTSEINSVN
-378 GSHIMRNHIQRTQN
+378 GIMRNHIQSTQN
-392 AVIELRTL
+392 AITELKAEI
-400 FDQLKPYLESANNT
+400 DQLKPFLESANST
-414 AIQMDNQQSQSTQN
+414 INQISQSIQN
-428 SSNDASIQTP
+428 NSNNTSIQTA
-438 EDILKRI
+438 EEILKRI
-445 NEIQIKAEINST
+445 NEIQLEAEISGT
-457 QNEAK
+457 QDAAK
-462 NDLDNLLVEI
+462 NDLDDLLLEI
-472 DAWTV
+472 DAWTL
-477 SKDLEART
+477 SKNLSSQS
-485 IEKIRKF
+485 IEKIREF

-522 VVSSEEEEKTVGNLL
+522 VVSSEEDEKTVGNLL
-537 YTTKAKWLSARNE
+537 YTTKAKWLSSRNE
-550 AFYTLESSVTL
+550 AFYTLESSITL

-649 PRDEDTDNDD
+649 PGDEDTDNDD

>member
-1 MMLGLIDLWT
+1 MMLGFVAFWI
-11 GIAVVAYIVIV
+11 GIALVAYIVIV
-22 VILLTL
+22 LILLILHEMQIEKPLLTTGLLFVVILL
-28 RQMSIQNPLL
+28 
-38 ETVLFFINAVLLVFI
+38 LVYI
-53 GKRELFAAVE
+53 GRRSLFAAVE
-63 LSVATIAFV
+63 LSVATILFV
-72 IVLGVFKASLLR
+72 IVLGVFKSSLLSD
-84 GQGKKIEALLMD
+84 QKKKIEALLMD
-96 KDILDNA
+96 RNILDNA
-103 KKALTSGAATLSVI
+103 KKTLTSGAAMLSVI
-117 SCYTTACGMQDV
+117 SCYTTACGMHDV

-154 LRFVLAVRN
+154 LRFVLSVRN
-163 LNWPRIAEKIV
+163 LNWPRIAEKVV
-174 SYVLILVTAGYLT
+174 SYVLILVAAGYLT

-203 KTKNENSE
+203 RTKNENNE

-237 SELST
+237 SELSG

-253 IQTQQAVENEQLN
+253 IQIQQAVENEQLN
-266 AQIISALDGVSNIGV
+266 AQIISALAGVSNMSV

-287 EDDLDDV
+287 DDDLNDV
-294 PEAVLAQTAKSTL
+294 PEYALTQSAKNTL
-307 MQSNDILRGWSENL
+307 IQSNSILRGWIGKL
-321 TAVLTD
+321 TTALSD
-327 LNGIA
+327 LNAIA
-332 KKDAQ
+332 AKEDQ
-337 TLSIDDYSEIKK
+337 LLSSDDYNKIKS
-349 HYNRLYGASGNSAAD
+349 HYNSLYGSSGNNASD
-364 ALNQIMMTTNQIRD
+364 ALNQMIITTSEINSVN
-378 GSHIMRNHIQRTQN
+378 GIMRNHIQSTQN
-392 AVIELRTL
+392 AITELKAEI
-400 FDQLKPYLESANNT
+400 DQLKPFLESANST
-414 AIQMDNQQSQSTQN
+414 INQISQSIQN
-428 SSNDASIQTP
+428 NSNNTSIQTA
-438 EDILKRI
+438 EEILKRI
-445 NEIQIKAEINST
+445 NEIQLEAEISGT
-457 QNEAK
+457 QDAAK
-462 NDLDNLLVEI
+462 NDLDDLLLEI
-472 DAWTV
+472 DAWTL
-477 SKDLEART
+477 SKNLSSQS
-485 IEKIRKF
+485 IEKIREF

-522 VVSSEEEEKTVGNLL
+522 VVSSEEDEKTVGNLL
-537 YTTKAKWLSARNE
+537 YTTKAKWLSSRNE
-550 AFYTLESSVTL
+550 AFYTLESSITL

-649 PRDEDTDNDD
+649 PGDEDTDNDD

>member
-1 MMLGLIDLWT
+1 MMLGFVAFWT
-11 GIAVVAYIVIV
+11 GIALVAYIVIV
-22 VILLTL
+22 LILLILHEMQIEKPLLTTGLLFVVILL
-28 RQMSIQNPLL
+28 
-38 ETVLFFINAVLLVFI
+38 LVYI
-53 GKRELFAAVE
+53 GRRSLFAAVE
-63 LSVATIAFV
+63 LSVATILFV
-72 IVLGVFKASLLR
+72 IVLGVFKSSLLSD
-84 GQGKKIEALLMD
+84 QKKKIEALLMD
-96 KDILDNA
+96 RNILDNA
-103 KKALTSGAATLSVI
+103 KKTLTSGAAMLSVI
-117 SCYTTACGMQDV
+117 SCYTTACGMHDV

-154 LRFVLAVRN
+154 LRFVLSVRN
-163 LNWPRIAEKIV
+163 LNWPRIAEKVV
-174 SYVLILVTAGYLT
+174 SYVLILVAAGYLT

-203 KTKNENSE
+203 RTKNENNE

-237 SELST
+237 SELSG

-253 IQTQQAVENEQLN
+253 IQIQQAVENEQLN
-266 AQIISALDGVSNIGV
+266 AQIISALAGVSNMSV

-287 EDDLDDV
+287 DDDLNDV
-294 PEAVLAQTAKSTL
+294 PEYALTQSAKNTL
-307 MQSNDILRGWSENL
+307 IQSNSILRGWIGKL
-321 TAVLTD
+321 TTALSD
-327 LNGIA
+327 LNAIA
-332 KKDAQ
+332 AKENQ
-337 TLSIDDYSEIKK
+337 LLSSDDYNKIKS
-349 HYNRLYGASGNSAAD
+349 HYNSLYGSSGNNASD
-364 ALNQIMMTTNQIRD
+364 ALNQMIITTSEINSVN
-378 GSHIMRNHIQRTQN
+378 GIMRNHIQSTQN
-392 AVIELRTL
+392 AITELKAEI
-400 FDQLKPYLESANNT
+400 DQLKPFLESANST
-414 AIQMDNQQSQSTQN
+414 INQISQSIQN
-428 SSNDASIQTP
+428 NSNNTSIQTA
-438 EDILKRI
+438 EEILKRI
-445 NEIQIKAEINST
+445 NEIQLEAEISGT
-457 QNEAK
+457 QDAAK
-462 NDLDNLLVEI
+462 NDLDDLLLEI
-472 DAWTV
+472 DAWTL
-477 SKDLEART
+477 SKNLSSQS
-485 IEKIRKF
+485 IEKIREF

-522 VVSSEEEEKTVGNLL
+522 VVSSEEDEKTVGNLL
-537 YTTKAKWLSARNE
+537 YTTKAKWLSSRNE
-550 AFYTLESSVTL
+550 AFYTLESSITL

-649 PRDEDTDNDD
+649 PGDEDTDNDD

>member
-1 MMLGLIDLWT
+1 M
-11 GIAVVAYIVIV
+11 
-22 VILLTL
+22 
-28 RQMSIQNPLL
+28 
-38 ETVLFFINAVLLVFI
+38 
-53 GKRELFAAVE
+53 
-63 LSVATIAFV
+63 
-72 IVLGVFKASLLR
+72 
-84 GQGKKIEALLMD
+84 
-96 KDILDNA
+96 
-103 KKALTSGAATLSVI
+103 
-117 SCYTTACGMQDV
+117 
-129 VFGGWLAYPASI
+129 
-141 AVQVT
+141 
-146 LAFLSFFL
+146 
-154 LRFVLAVRN
+154 
-163 LNWPRIAEKIV
+163 
-174 SYVLILVTAGYLT
+174 
-187 ISSLFSY
+187 
-194 SFIATKAYE
+194 
-203 KTKNENSE
+203 
-211 AIARTYF
+211 
-218 IETVNLLE
+218 
-226 SENEQRGTALY
+226 
-237 SELST
+237 
-242 AINDSNGLSLA
+242 
-253 IQTQQAVENEQLN
+253 
-266 AQIISALDGVSNIGV
+266 
-281 TVTIEQ
+281 
-287 EDDLDDV
+287 
-294 PEAVLAQTAKSTL
+294 
-307 MQSNDILRGWSENL
+307 
-321 TAVLTD
+321 
-327 LNGIA
+327 NGIA

-378 GSHIMRNHIQRTQN
+378 GSNIMRNHIQRTQN

>member
-1 MMLGLIDLWT
+1 MMLGFVAFWT
-11 GIAVVAYIVIV
+11 GIALVAYIVIV
-22 VILLTL
+22 LILLILHEMQIEKPLLTTGLLFVVILL
-28 RQMSIQNPLL
+28 
-38 ETVLFFINAVLLVFI
+38 LVYI
-53 GKRELFAAVE
+53 GRRSLFAAVE
-63 LSVATIAFV
+63 LSVATILFV
-72 IVLGVFKASLLR
+72 IVLGVFKSSLLSDPK
-84 GQGKKIEALLMD
+84 KKIEALLMNRN
-96 KDILDNA
+96 ILDNA
-103 KKALTSGAATLSVI
+103 KKTLTSGAAMLSVI
-117 SCYTTACGMQDV
+117 SCYTTACGMHDV

-154 LRFVLAVRN
+154 LRFVLSVRN
-163 LNWPRIAEKIV
+163 LNWPRIAEKVV
-174 SYVLILVTAGYLT
+174 SYVLILVAAGYLT

-203 KTKNENSE
+203 RTKNENNE

-237 SELST
+237 SELSG

-253 IQTQQAVENEQLN
+253 IQIQQAVENEQLN
-266 AQIISALDGVSNIGV
+266 AQIISALAGVSNMSV

-287 EDDLDDV
+287 DDDLNDV
-294 PEAVLAQTAKSTL
+294 PEYALTQSAKNTL
-307 MQSNDILRGWSENL
+307 IQSNSILRGWIGKL
-321 TAVLTD
+321 TTALSD
-327 LNGIA
+327 LNAIA
-332 KKDAQ
+332 AKEDQ
-337 TLSIDDYSEIKK
+337 LLSSDDYNKIKS
-349 HYNRLYGASGNSAAD
+349 HYNSLYGSSGNNASD
-364 ALNQIMMTTNQIRD
+364 ALNQMIITTSEINSVN
-378 GSHIMRNHIQRTQN
+378 GIMRNHIQSTQN
-392 AVIELRTL
+392 AITELKAEI
-400 FDQLKPYLESANNT
+400 DQLKPFLESANST
-414 AIQMDNQQSQSTQN
+414 INQISQSIQN
-428 SSNDASIQTP
+428 NSNNTSIQTA
-438 EDILKRI
+438 EEILKRI
-445 NEIQIKAEINST
+445 NEIQLEAEISGT
-457 QNEAK
+457 QDAAK
-462 NDLDNLLVEI
+462 NDLDDLLLEI
-472 DAWTV
+472 DAWTL
-477 SKDLEART
+477 SKNLSSQS
-485 IEKIRKF
+485 IEKIREF

-522 VVSSEEEEKTVGNLL
+522 VVSSEEDEKTVGNLL
-537 YTTKAKWLSARNE
+537 YTTKAKWLSSRNE
-550 AFYTLESSVTL
+550 AFYTLESSITL

-649 PRDEDTDNDD
+649 PGDEDTDNDD